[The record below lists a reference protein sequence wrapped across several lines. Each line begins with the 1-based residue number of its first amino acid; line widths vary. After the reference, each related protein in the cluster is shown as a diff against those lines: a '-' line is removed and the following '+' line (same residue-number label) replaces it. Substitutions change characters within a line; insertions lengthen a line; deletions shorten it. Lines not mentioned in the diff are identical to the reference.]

1 MFTSSLGDRN
11 CGLAGRYAVI
21 SCSKTAPDTSSTTR
35 RDAETRPLSVSV
47 GVPAPSFA
55 TNCQRVWVQRWK
67 PMPMQ
72 LMAVASVSVVASTLA
87 DPSRRKK
94 VDPLWVDI
102 PRNSRHKV

>member
-11 CGLAGRYAVI
+11 RGLAGRYAVI
-21 SCSKTAPDTSSTTR
+21 SCSKTAPDTSSTTH

-47 GVPAPSFA
+47 GVPAPSLA
-55 TNCQRVWVQRWK
+55 TNCQRVWMQRWK

-94 VDPLWVDI
+94 VGPLWVDI